1 MTSASPL
8 KCPSCGFA
16 VFNRRYPKCERCK
29 ADLPADIAYSR
40 YEVAALQ
47 AREAS
52 EERARREH
60 ERAPA
65 SAGGDTGWSTE
76 ISPEFGDT

>member
-40 YEVAALQ
+40 DEVAALQ

-52 EERARREH
+52 EERARREREH
-60 ERAPA
+60 AA
-65 SAGGDTGWSTE
+65 AGGDTGWSVD
-76 ISPEFGDT
+76 IPSDSIWSDH